1 MLPRSKRVSKRLFPS
16 QGSKKK
22 TLISSFF
29 SLTHTNSLEKAR
41 FSAVVSKK
49 VASLAVGR
57 NHLRRQIYVICGQ
70 YSAKNVSGIVVMYAK
85 KGAKDLS
92 FSEMK
97 LEIDTLLSKV

>member
-1 MLPRSKRVSKRLFPS
+1 MLPRSKRVSKRDFPS

-22 TLISSFF
+22 TLVSPFF
-29 SLTHTNSLEKAR
+29 SLTHTSSAEKVR

-49 VASLAVGR
+49 VASLAVDR
-57 NHLRRQIYVICGQ
+57 NHVRRQIYVICSQ
-70 YSAKNVSGIVVMYAK
+70 NLTKNLTGIVVVYAK

-92 FSEMK
+92 FFEMK